1 MNIACFEIIPMIFN
15 EVGEAERLP
24 SWEALEEH
32 PLGAWVAEGAN
43 PCQGEHPF
51 QAVLPF
57 QVDLPFLLAD
67 LPFLQVGL
75 PCSLADLPFHQ
86 VGLPYSLVGQAVSYH
101 QGDPNPWVH
110 PLGDPSPF
118 QVDPRTQVVAA
129 CLGIWEALEGRACPR
144 ALEAL
149 VWGALVLPLNPEA
162 EQGALGE
169 TLEEQEGEEAC
180 PQEEEQGVG
189 A

>member
-51 QAVLPF
+51 QAVLPYL
-57 QVDLPFLLAD
+57 VDLPCPLE
-67 LPFLQVGL
+67 
-75 PCSLADLPFHQ
+75 DLPFHQ
-86 VGLPYSLVGQAVSYH
+86 AGLPYSLVGQVVSYR
-101 QGDPNPWVH
+101 QEDPNPWAH

-118 QVDPRTQVVAA
+118 RVDPRIQAVVA
-129 CLGIWEALEGRACPR
+129 CLGILEALEDQACLR

-149 VWGALVLPLNPEA
+149 AWGALVLPLNLEA
-162 EQGALGE
+162 EQGALDASP
-169 TLEEQEGEEAC
+169 EEQEGEGAC

>member
-1 MNIACFEIIPMIFN
+1 M
-15 EVGEAERLP
+15 
-24 SWEALEEH
+24 
-32 PLGAWVAEGAN
+32 GAWVAEGAN

-57 QVDLPFLLAD
+57 QVDLPFLPAD
-67 LPFLQVGL
+67 L
-75 PCSLADLPFHQ
+75 PCSLEDLPFRQ
-86 VGLPYSLVGQAVSYH
+86 AGLPYSLVGQVVSYH

-118 QVDPRTQVVAA
+118 QVDPRIQAVVA
-129 CLGIWEALEGRACPR
+129 CLGIWEALEDQAFPK
-144 ALEAL
+144 AMEAL
-149 VWGALVLPLNPEA
+149 VLGASVLPLNLLEV
-162 EQGALGE
+162 EQGALDAIP
-169 TLEEQEGEEAC
+169 EEQEGEGAS

>member
-1 MNIACFEIIPMIFN
+1 MNAAFFKMDFN
-15 EVGEAERLP
+15 GVGEVGHLP

-43 PCQGEHPF
+43 PCQGERPF

-57 QVDLPFLLAD
+57 QVDLPFL
-67 LPFLQVGL
+67 QVGL
-75 PCSLADLPFHQ
+75 PCSLVDLPFHQ
-86 VGLPYSLVGQAVSYH
+86 VGLPYSLVVQEVSFH

-110 PLGDPSPF
+110 PLGGPSPF
-118 QVDPRTQVVAA
+118 RVDPRIQAVVA
-129 CLGIWEALEGRACPR
+129 CLGIWEALEGRACLK

-149 VWGALVLPLNPEA
+149 VWGALVLPLNLEA
-162 EQGALGE
+162 GQGALGE
-169 TLEEQEGEEAC
+169 SLEEQEGEEAC
-180 PQEEEQGVG
+180 PQGEEQGVG